1 MSTEGWRVKEG
12 HVAKAA
18 ELAQMR
24 LEGPEAA
31 RVAGFIAAYYED
43 ADPDDI
49 VQKPVEDLFAQ
60 ALSMWRFSDT
70 RTPGTAKLRVY
81 NPTLEEHGWQSKHTV
96 IECVNDDMPFLVDSI
111 TAELTQR
118 GRDIFE
124 VIHPILLTARDDEG
138 KRLDQEDESRM
149 VRESAMFLEID
160 EQSDAESL
168 AQIEECLRDV
178 FNKVSAAVE
187 DWQAILGQLNTTIR
201 GLRENPPPISPEEL
215 EEAVE
220 FLHWLGDDHF
230 TFLGYREYAYSGD
243 VDHRQSYSEPT
254 SGLGILRDPEYHV
267 LRGEE
272 GMTALSAE
280 IANFLDLPEPLII
293 MKANRRSVVHRP
305 VHMDYIGVK
314 RFDADGNV
322 VGECR
327 FVGLFTSVAYSRSAR
342 VIPVLRR
349 KVAQTIARAG
359 YDGDT
364 HNGKTLINVLE
375 SFPRDELFQINS
387 SQLVSTALGIM
398 RLQERPRPKAFLRF
412 DNFERFV
419 SALVFVPKEN
429 YETSLRIKIQE
440 ILARAVDGTVSTQFT
455 EIGTSSLARLHIIIR
470 TEPGAV
476 PAVDINEIDRQII
489 DATRSW
495 RDNLREHLGE
505 RFGEAKGNRFAAR
518 YADGFSVAYR
528 EEYSPALAAIDIEKL
543 ETLEDEHGLAFNI
556 YRNITDDED
565 VVRLKIYHASSLI
578 PLSECLPKLENLG
591 LRVIEED
598 AFSVKRAGA
607 DALCW
612 VHDFLM
618 RDSDHGE
625 IGLTGLKDRLER
637 TLARIWGGEVEDDSL
652 NALVVSA
659 GLEAGQVVILRA
671 CIKYLRQAEITF
683 SQSYMRLTLLNNPS
697 IAANLV
703 DLFEC
708 RFNIDAAGE
717 AGSPEAIE
725 TAISAQLETVSSL
738 DEDRILRR
746 VLNLVQSMLRTNYYQ
761 SGENGAAKSYLS
773 FKLDSK
779 NIEELPL
786 PRPHV
791 EIFVYSPRVEGV
803 HLRGGKVA
811 RGGLRWSDRPEDF
824 RTEVLG
830 LVKAQMVKNAVIVPV
845 GAKGGFVPKQMPSGG
860 DREAVLE
867 EGIACYKI
875 FISGLLDLTDN
886 LVEGK
891 IVPPIDVLR
900 RDDDDPYLVVAADK
914 GTAAFSDIANEI
926 SEAYGFWMGDA
937 FASGGTYG
945 YDHKNMGITAR
956 GAWVCVQRHFREL
969 GVNVQEDPVK
979 TIGIGDMSGDVFGN
993 GMLCSRTIKLVAAFD
1008 HRHIFIDPDPEMEAS
1023 FIERERLFALPRSSW
1038 ADYDAKLIS
1047 RGGGVFERTAKSVT
1061 ISDEAKK
1068 LLGIEDEKLTPNMLI
1083 KAILTSKA
1091 DLLWNGGIGTYFKS
1105 ADETDADVGD
1115 RANDGVRIDGRE
1127 LHVKVVGEGGNLA
1140 FTQWGRI
1147 EFAAKGGRINTDA
1160 VDNSGGVDCSD
1171 HEVNIKILLGA
1182 VVAAGDMTV
1191 KQRNKLLE
1199 EMTDEVSE
1207 LVLAAN
1213 YRQAELLSSTQA
1225 RAPELLES
1233 QARFMRALERQ
1244 DLLDRQIEFLPTE
1257 EELSERLS
1265 AGQGLTRPELAVL
1278 MSYAKMALFGRLMDS
1293 DVPDDPWL
1301 RRELHTYF
1309 PQPLQERFAEAID
1322 QHRLKRE
1329 IVATVIANDV
1339 INRAGISY
1347 VTRVAEETGATVDQ
1361 IVRAYV
1367 IAREVL
1373 ALTSIWDEIDALDNV
1388 VPAEVQTEM
1397 LLDAKELLHRKAR
1410 WFLTHLPLPLDLTK
1424 TIDDFAQGA
1433 QSILDDPE
1441 KALTDSEIVLFG
1453 YRRSNLEKAGIPAE
1467 LATRVAAFG
1476 PMASASDIV
1485 LVANQTKRTSGD
1497 VARAYFAVGEQIGLD
1512 ELRAASVQIVCD
1524 NHWDR
1529 LAVRSIVDDLY
1540 DLQRDYTASVL
1551 SNGLEGCEA
1560 VDAWVEEHA
1569 GGVDRA
1575 AALLNEVKASGTMT
1589 LAKLGYVSRHVRS
1602 LFSV

>member
-1 MSTEGWRVKEG
+1 MSTEGWQVKEG

-24 LEGPEAA
+24 LEGPEAG
-31 RVAGFIAAYYED
+31 RVAEFIVSYFED
-43 ADPDDI
+43 ADPDEL
-49 VQKPVEDLFAQ
+49 VQKTVEDIFAQ

-70 RTPGTAKLRVY
+70 RKPGELKLRAY
-81 NPTLEEHGWQSKHTV
+81 KPTLEEHGWQSRHTV
-96 IECVNDDMPFLVDSI
+96 IECVNDDMPFILDSI
-111 TAELTQR
+111 TAELTQQ

-138 KRLDQEDESRM
+138 KRLDEADESRII
-149 VRESAMFLEID
+149 RESAIYLEID
-160 EQSDAESL
+160 EQTDADSVAE
-168 AQIEECLRDV
+168 IEKCLEDV
-178 FNKVSAAVE
+178 FAKVSASVE
-187 DWQAILGQLNTTIR
+187 DWQAILGRLNGTIQ
-201 GLRENPPPISPEEL
+201 GLRDNPPPISPEEL

-220 FLHWLGDDHF
+220 FLHWLGDAHF
-230 TFLGYREYAYSGD
+230 TFLGYREYAFSGD
-243 VDHRQSYSEPT
+243 VDHRQSYSEPN

-272 GMTALSAE
+272 GMTALSPE

-327 FVGLFTSVAYSRSAR
+327 FVGLFTSAAYSRSAR

-359 YDGDT
+359 FDSET

-375 SFPRDELFQINS
+375 TFPRDELFQINS

-429 YETSLRIKIQE
+429 YETQLRVKIQD
-440 ILARAVDGTVSTQFT
+440 ILARAVNGTVSTQFT

-470 TEPGAV
+470 TEPGTL
-476 PAVDINEIDRQII
+476 PAVDVDEIDRQII
-489 DATRSW
+489 EATRSW
-495 RDNLREHLGE
+495 RDNLRGQLAD
-505 RFGEAKGNRFAAR
+505 RFGEAEGNRLAAR
-518 YADGFSVAYR
+518 YGDGFSVAYR
-528 EEYSPALAAIDIEKL
+528 EEYSSALATIDIEKL
-543 ETLEDEHGLAFNI
+543 ETLQDSDDIAFNI
-556 YRNITDDED
+556 YRHITDSED

-591 LRVIEED
+591 LKVIEED
-598 AFSVKRAGA
+598 ALSVSRS
-607 DALCW
+607 DTDVPCW

-618 RDSDHGE
+618 QDSKRDE

-637 TLARIWGGEVEDDSL
+637 TFARIWDGDVEDDSL
-652 NALVVSA
+652 NALVVTA

-683 SQSYMRLTLLNNPS
+683 SQSYMRSTLLGNPS

-703 DLFEC
+703 ALFES
-708 RFNIDAAGE
+708 RFDIARDEEGD
-717 AGSPEAIE
+717 SPETLE
-725 TAISAQLETVSSL
+725 TAIGEQLETVSSL

-746 VLNLVQSMLRTNYYQ
+746 ILNLIQSMLRTNYYQ
-761 SGENGAAKSYLS
+761 SDEAGAPKAYLS

-779 NIEELPL
+779 RIDELPL

-803 HLRGGKVA
+803 HMRGGKVA

-824 RTEVLG
+824 RTEILG

-845 GAKGGFVPKQMPSGG
+845 GAKGGFVPKQMTVGG

-886 LVEGK
+886 LVDGK
-891 IVPPIDVLR
+891 IVPPVDVVR
-900 RDDDDPYLVVAADK
+900 CDEDDPYLVVAADK

-926 SEAYGFWMGDA
+926 SENYGFWMGDA

-945 YDHKNMGITAR
+945 YDHKKMGITAR

-1008 HRHIFIDPDPEMEAS
+1008 HRHIFIDPDPDAEAS
-1023 FIERERLFALPRSSW
+1023 FVERERLFALPRSSW

-1047 RGGGVFERTAKSVT
+1047 RGGGVFERTAKSVSL
-1061 ISDEAKK
+1061 SDEAKK
-1068 LLGIEDEKLTPNMLI
+1068 LLGVDEDKMTPNDLI
-1083 KAILTSKA
+1083 KAILTSNA

-1105 ADETDADVGD
+1105 VEENDADVGD
-1115 RANDGVRIDGRE
+1115 RANDAVRINGRD
-1127 LHVKVVGEGGNLA
+1127 LRVKVVGEGGNLA
-1140 FTQWGRI
+1140 FTQQSRI

-1171 HEVNIKILLGA
+1171 HEVNIKILLSA
-1182 VVAAGDMTV
+1182 VVAAGDMTI
-1191 KQRNKLLE
+1191 KQRNILLE
-1199 EMTDEVSE
+1199 EMTDEVSD

-1225 RAPELLES
+1225 RAPGLLES

-1244 DLLDRQIEFLPTE
+1244 DLLDRQIEFLPSE
-1257 EELSERLS
+1257 EDLSERLS
-1265 AGQGLTRPELAVL
+1265 AEQGLTRPELAVL
-1278 MSYAKMALFGRLMDS
+1278 MAYAKMALFDRLMDS
-1293 DVPDDPWL
+1293 DVPDDSWL
-1301 RRELHTYF
+1301 RTELHKYF
-1309 PQPLQERFAEAID
+1309 PSQIREQFPEAID
-1322 QHRLKRE
+1322 GHRLKRE
-1329 IVATVIANDV
+1329 IVATAVANDV

-1373 ALTSIWDEIDALDNV
+1373 ALTGIWDEIDALDNS
-1388 VPAEVQTEM
+1388 VPAEAQTEM
-1397 LLDAKELLHRKAR
+1397 LLEAKELLHRKAR
-1410 WFLTHLPLPLDLTK
+1410 WFLTHLPVPLDLTK
-1424 TIDDFAQGA
+1424 TIDDFAVGA
-1433 QSILDDPE
+1433 QSILADPE

-1453 YRRSNLEKAGIPAE
+1453 YRRCNLEKAGIPTE
-1467 LATRVAAFG
+1467 LASQVAAFG
-1476 PMASASDIV
+1476 PMASACDIV
-1485 LVANQTKRTSGD
+1485 LVASQTGRESGD

-1512 ELRAASVQIVCD
+1512 ELRAASAQIVCD

-1551 SNGLEGCEA
+1551 SNGMEGCDA
-1560 VDAWVEEHA
+1560 VDAWVKEHA
-1569 GGVDRA
+1569 SGVSRA
-1575 AALLNEVKASGTMT
+1575 EALLSEVKASGAMS